1 MDNFNLPVI
10 LDGKIQDLKEKSHI
24 LLPFL
29 QVMPALANLLTGEME
44 KNVIVTIVNRDL
56 LLLQGQILENRKA
69 FLAQFSCN
77 SIEEYREKHG
87 SFPYMVAAIED
98 LTALLAE
105 DTDGELEKT
114 LLNILRNGAAAGL
127 HIAAGHS
134 GELPQHIKNLLAEK

>member
-1 MDNFNLPVI
+1 MDSIKLPVV
-10 LDGKIQDLKEKSHI
+10 LDGKIQDLKEKPHI

-29 QVMPALANLLTGEME
+29 QVMPALANLLTEEME
-44 KNVIVTIVNRDL
+44 KNVIVTIVNREL

-87 SFPYMVAAIED
+87 SFPSMVAAIED
-98 LTALLAE
+98 LTALLEE
-105 DTDGELEKT
+105 DEDGELEKT

-134 GELPQHIKNLLAEK
+134 GELPQHIQKLLQEK